1 MTSIIAEDLRIEF
14 PIYGAHRS
22 LRKVVFERAVGG
34 FVRQSTGARH
44 RVIVTALRGVSLELR
59 EGDRLG
65 LIGHNGAG
73 KSTLL
78 KALAGVY
85 QPSHGRITVQGT
97 ITPLFDALPGL
108 DPEDTGYQNII
119 TAGMFLGLRRD
130 DIAAKL
136 ADIEQFSELGEYLSL
151 PVRTYSAGMVVRL
164 GFAVATAIE
173 PDILL
178 MDEGLGRGDARFAE
192 RAAQRLQD
200 FIGRSSIFVLASH
213 VNDLLLSVCNKAALM
228 AEGQIVAIG
237 PVPDMLREYR
247 LMLHGPQQ
255 IHHGIDPADPA
266 GAAAPQPAASDM
278 SP

>member
-1 MTSIIAEDLRIEF
+1 MTSIIAEDLRVEF

-22 LRKVVFERAVGG
+22 LRKVMFERAVGG
-34 FVRQSTGARH
+34 FVRQSEGARH
-44 RVIVTALRGVSLELR
+44 RVIVTALRGVSLELHD
-59 EGDRLG
+59 GDRLG

-85 QPSHGRITVQGT
+85 PPHQGRITVQGR
-97 ITPLFDALPGL
+97 ITPLFEALPGL
-108 DPEDTGYQNII
+108 DREDTGYQNII

-130 DIAAKL
+130 DIEKKI

-192 RAAQRLQD
+192 RAARRLHD

-228 AEGQIVAIG
+228 SEGQIVAIG
-237 PVPDMLREYR
+237 AVADILREYE
-247 LMLHGPQQ
+247 LMLRAPQT
-255 IHHGIDPADPA
+255 HHSVGSNATL
-266 GAAAPQPAASDM
+266 AAAQPVS
-278 SP
+278 SSG

>member
-1 MTSIIAEDLRIEF
+1 MTSIIAQDLRIEF
-14 PIYGAHRS
+14 PIYGAQRS
-22 LRKVVFERAVGG
+22 LRKVMFERAVGG
-34 FVRQSTGARH
+34 FIGRSPGARH
-44 RVIVTALRGVSLELR
+44 RVIVTALRGVSLELH

-78 KALAGVY
+78 RALAGVY
-85 QPSHGRITVQGT
+85 PPRQGRIMVQGR

-130 DIAAKL
+130 DIENKI
-136 ADIEQFSELGEYLSL
+136 ADIERFSELGEYLSL

-178 MDEGLGRGDARFAE
+178 MDEGLARGDARFAE
-192 RAAQRLQD
+192 RAAQRLHE

-213 VNDLLLSVCNKAALM
+213 ANDLLLSVCNKAALM

-237 PVPDMLREYR
+237 PVPDMLREYQ
-247 LMLHGPQQ
+247 LMLHAPQ
-255 IHHGIDPADPA
+255 IHHALGPGDASA
-266 GAAAPQPAASDM
+266 GAQPM
-278 SP
+278 TSPG

>member
-22 LRKVVFERAVGG
+22 LRKVMFERAVGG
-34 FVRQSTGARH
+34 FVRQSAGARH

-85 QPSHGRITVQGT
+85 PPRQGRVMVQGRV
-97 ITPLFDALPGL
+97 TPLFEALPGL
-108 DPEDTGYQNII
+108 DREDTGYQNII

-130 DIAAKL
+130 EIEKRIT
-136 ADIEQFSELGEYLSL
+136 DIEQFSELGEYLSL

-178 MDEGLGRGDARFAE
+178 MDEGLARGDARFAE
-192 RAAQRLQD
+192 RATRRLHD

-213 VNDLLLSVCNKAALM
+213 ANDLLLSVCNKAALM
-228 AEGQIVAIG
+228 AEGRIVAIG
-237 PVPDMLREYR
+237 AVPDMLREYQLLLR
-247 LMLHGPQQ
+247 APQ
-255 IHHGIDPADPA
+255 IHHGLGSNSAP
-266 GAAAPQPAASDM
+266 AAAQPVGSVG
-278 SP
+278 